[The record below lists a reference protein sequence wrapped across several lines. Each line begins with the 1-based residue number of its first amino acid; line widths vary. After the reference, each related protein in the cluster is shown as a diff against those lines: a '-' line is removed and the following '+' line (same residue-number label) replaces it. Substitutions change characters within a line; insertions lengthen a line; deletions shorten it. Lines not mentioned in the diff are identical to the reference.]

1 MRLGMR
7 LGITGAIILAWG
19 SALAVPTAAQT
30 AADMVADGSNPQI
43 DYAAYRDLVAE
54 VEPLRA
60 QRLLSMAGFRR
71 MLDQQPEALLLDA
84 RSAEA
89 FAAGHVAGAVNLPLP
104 DFTPDALAAVI
115 GPDQNR
121 PILIYC
127 NNNFTDNAFPVA
139 RKVVSVSLNT
149 QTFVNL
155 VAYGY
160 RNVWELGETVP
171 ASLGAV
177 RWIGTLADLNPPLLA
192 PQAPAAR

>member
-1 MRLGMR
+1 MRLV
-7 LGITGAIILAWG
+7 LSGAIILALG
-19 SALAVPTAAQT
+19 CLTAAPIVAQT
-30 AADMVADGSNPQI
+30 TADMVADGSNPQI

-54 VEPLRA
+54 VEPVRA

-71 MLDQQPEALLLDA
+71 MLDRQSEVLLLDA

-89 FAAGHVAGAVNLPLP
+89 FAAGHMAGAINLPLP
-104 DFTPDALAAVI
+104 DFTPEALAAVI

-127 NNNFTDNAFPVA
+127 NNNFSDDVYPIA
-139 RKVVSVSLNT
+139 RKAVAVSLNT

-155 VAYGY
+155 YAYGY

-171 ASLGAV
+171 TASPQVGWTGTMAAIIPALE
-177 RWIGTLADLNPPLLA
+177 IGS
-192 PQAPAAR
+192 

>member
-1 MRLGMR
+1 MRMVVWYSLV
-7 LGITGAIILAWG
+7 LLAG
-19 SALAVPTAAQT
+19 AVPVQAQVST
-30 AADMVADGSNPQI
+30 DMVADGSNPQI
-43 DYAAYRDLVAE
+43 DYGAYRDLVAE

-115 GPDQNR
+115 GPNQNR

-160 RNVWELGETVP
+160 RNVWELGETLP
-171 ASLGAV
+171 TAQPQLH
-177 RWIGTLADLNPPLLA
+177 WTGTTAATQPT
-192 PQAPAAR
+192 AAR

>member
-1 MRLGMR
+1 MRLV
-7 LGITGAIILAWG
+7 LSGAILLALG
-19 SALAVPTAAQT
+19 GLTAAPIVAQT
-30 AADMVADGSNPQI
+30 TADMVADGSNPQI

-54 VEPLRA
+54 VEPVRA

-71 MLDQQPEALLLDA
+71 MLDRQPEVLLLDA

-89 FAAGHVAGAVNLPLP
+89 FAAGHMAGAINLPLP
-104 DFTPDALAAVI
+104 DFTPEALAQVI
-115 GPDQNR
+115 GPDQDR

-127 NNNFTDNAFPVA
+127 NNNFSDDIYPIA
-139 RKVVSVSLNT
+139 RKAVAVSLNT

>member
-1 MRLGMR
+1 MRLATCCF
-7 LGITGAIILAWG
+7 LLLIVC
-19 SALAVPTAAQT
+19 SAPAAAQN
-30 AADMVADGSNPQI
+30 AADRIADGSNPQI
-43 DYAAYRDLVAE
+43 DYAAYVNLVAE
-54 VEPLRA
+54 VESLRA

-71 MLDQQPEALLLDA
+71 VLDQQPDVLLLDA
-84 RSAEA
+84 RSAAA
-89 FAAGHVAGAVNLPLP
+89 FAAGHIEGAINLPLP
-104 DFTPDALAAVI
+104 DFTPEALAQVI
-115 GPDQNR
+115 GPDQDR

-127 NNNFTDNAFPVA
+127 NNNFSDDIYPIA
-139 RKVVSVSLNT
+139 RKAVAVSLNT

>member
-1 MRLGMR
+1 MKFA
-7 LGITGAIILAWG
+7 TSAAIILSLG
-19 SALAVPTAAQT
+19 CLSAPPISAQT
-30 AADMVADGSNPQI
+30 AADMVSDGSNPQI
-43 DYAAYRDLVAE
+43 DYAAYRELVAE

-71 MLDQQPEALLLDA
+71 VLDEQPEVLLLDA

-89 FAAGHVAGAVNLPLP
+89 FAAGHMAGAVNLPLP
-104 DFTPDALAAVI
+104 DFTPEALATVI

-121 PILIYC
+121 QVLIYC
-127 NNNFTDNAFPVA
+127 NNNFSDNFYPIA

-160 RNVWELGETVP
+160 RNVWELGETLSIAQP
-171 ASLGAV
+171 QLGWISSL
-177 RWIGTLADLNPPLLA
+177 PLRA
-192 PQAPAAR
+192 TTQSTKPTPSAR